1 MMMRIDN
8 ENNNNEDDKEIM
20 NHNEIKERTSKRIKR

>member
-1 MMMRIDN
+1 MNN

-20 NHNEIKERTSKRIKR
+20 NHNEIKERTLKSIKR